1 MRGTRIRSSE
11 RITPARTTSAVIGPG
26 GGHHLVKAR
35 IGGFALRAAGE
46 FSRCPV
52 MTSAEP

>member
-1 MRGTRIRSSE
+1 MRFTRMRSSE
-11 RITPARTTSAVIGPG
+11 RITPARTTSGVIGPG

-35 IGGFALRAAGE
+35 TPRPAGE
-46 FSRCPV
+46 VSRWPV

>member
-1 MRGTRIRSSE
+1 MRLVRRRSSD

-35 IGGFALRAAGE
+35 TPLTPGVC
-46 FSRCPV
+46 SSSPV
-52 MTSAEP
+52 MTSADP